1 MYCVLV
7 TVPCSPILS
16 KSFNPISAPLIYKN
30 LPPRFSAAS
39 IQRTQWFSVAKQS
52 VCWAWESVCE
62 YLPAAG
68 AKEKSSLGCILINL
82 LNLAVQVGYD
92 FVC

>member
-1 MYCVLV
+1 MVFCGEAERVLG
-7 TVPCSPILS
+7 
-16 KSFNPISAPLIYKN
+16 
-30 LPPRFSAAS
+30 
-39 IQRTQWFSVAKQS
+39 
-52 VCWAWESVCE
+52 WESVCE